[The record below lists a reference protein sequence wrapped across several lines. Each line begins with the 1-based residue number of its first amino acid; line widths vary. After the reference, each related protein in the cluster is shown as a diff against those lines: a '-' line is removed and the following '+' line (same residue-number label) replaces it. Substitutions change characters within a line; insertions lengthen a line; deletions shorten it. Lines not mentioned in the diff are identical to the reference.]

1 MAMNDSAADATA
13 VKSDHAQPA
22 NAALGKRLREDGQ
35 QPAAA
40 AAEQPNE
47 QQPPIACIMCETAA
61 VKYRCPRCE
70 RITCSLACCLA
81 HKKQFDCDG
90 KRDRTKYIPL
100 LVQHAGKRGVE
111 LTLLA
116 PGMSKRVRNTSYMDT
131 KQSTLFW
138 RVEWE
143 FPRADVPVSLF
154 ERRASDSATPFE
166 LLAAYLDRRPDNAGV
181 RAKLKAYTG
190 LAWRDEIALLLRKEF
205 TPASQPQFYRLD
217 GNMSLE
223 SNLKRKEIV
232 EFPIITVVLAA
243 DLDQYPL
250 ARDVIEVVSGDAQE
264 VDGADEADEAMAEE
278 SSESSIAAVEAQTSS
293 IAETEMVGDPEEP
306 PEDTTNQQ

>member
-13 VKSDHAQPA
+13 VKSDHAQPE

-40 AAEQPNE
+40 VAVQPKE

-61 VKYRCPRCE
+61 
-70 RITCSLACCLA
+70 
-81 HKKQFDCDG
+81 
-90 KRDRTKYIPL
+90 L

-143 FPRADVPVSLF
+143 FPRAEVPVSLF

-217 GNMSLE
+217 GSMSLE

-264 VDGADEADEAMAEE
+264 ADGADEADEAMAEE
-278 SSESSIAAVEAQTSS
+278 SSESSRAAVEAETSS